1 MAGISATCVVRP
13 LHPLSPNC
21 LHIGTVGGTLQLFA
35 QAYDIKGIPI
45 APGFNWSSDNA
56 SVATVN
62 SSGLVTGVAN
72 GICNIQAQAAD
83 AGLASTSTPL
93 GVALLS
99 ANSISFAYG
108 NSTTLSSVGGFPTA
122 NWCGGCPGACEV
134 VAGTIVNG
142 FVTNSANPSLG
153 WNPGPTATIITPIY
167 QGPISFTA
175 TAHVPIFASVGEFIA
190 WRLRTL
196 PAYQIGT
203 ALKIFPPLTHFPWR
217 VPRPLTKL

>member
-83 AGLASTSTPL
+83 ADLASTSTPL

-134 VAGTIVNG
+134 VAGQLSMVSSQTRQTRAWDG
-142 FVTNSANPSLG
+142 
-153 WNPGPTATIITPIY
+153 TPD
-167 QGPISFTA
+167 
-175 TAHVPIFASVGEFIA
+175 
-190 WRLRTL
+190 RLRQSS
-196 PAYQIGT
+196 PPSIKGRS
-203 ALKIFPPLTHFPWR
+203 ALRLQLTCRSLR
-217 VPRPLTKL
+217 VLGNLLHGDCEHYRRTKLERRLKYSRL

>member
-93 GVALLS
+93 GVALLT

-175 TAHVPIFASVGEFIA
+175 TAHVPIFASVGGIYCMA
-190 WRLRTL
+190 
-196 PAYQIGT
+196 T
-203 ALKIFPPLTHFPWR
+203 ANITG
-217 VPRPLTKL
+217 VPNWNGA

>member
-1 MAGISATCVVRP
+1 MAGISAICVVRP
-13 LHPLSPNC
+13 LHPLSPHC
-21 LHIGTVGGTLQLFA
+21 LHVQTVGGTLQLFA

-45 APGFNWSSDNA
+45 SPGFNWSSDNT

-83 AGLASTSTPL
+83 AGLASASTPL

-99 ANSISFAYG
+99 ANSISLAYG
-108 NSTTLSSVGGFPTA
+108 NSSTLSSIGGFPTA

-142 FVTNSANPSLG
+142 FVVRQTRVWEGIPDQPARSLRRSTPAPSAPRRRLTFQSSQ
-153 WNPGPTATIITPIY
+153 TSAE
-167 QGPISFTA
+167 FT
-175 TAHVPIFASVGEFIA
+175 A
-190 WRLRTL
+190 WRL
-196 PAYQIGT
+196 PI
-203 ALKIFPPLTHFPWR
+203 
-217 VPRPLTKL
+217 